1 MHVFCIIQRTP
12 ERDLENLVE
21 NSNATLSITNEAD
34 CRHMEPKQLE
44 IYGFENSKLGHETRT
59 LLSAPR
65 LRGLTDRKL
74 TNCILFS
81 NKLTGTMLGEAKLTD
96 PRTAMR
102 QDLTGVEGVKCN
114 GKGGVGES
122 EEEEPATT
130 VHAPSES
137 TVGTKAASGC
147 CSAFRANREVSFL
160 LAPRFL
166 LLCVSVCFMAYGCS
180 APVVHLVP
188 YALSLGLEHRQAAF
202 LMAMFGAS
210 GIAGNITF
218 GWIMDRK

>member
-1 MHVFCIIQRTP
+1 
-12 ERDLENLVE
+12 
-21 NSNATLSITNEAD
+21 
-34 CRHMEPKQLE
+34 MEPKPLE
-44 IYGFENSKLGHETRT
+44 VNAGLVLAADRGLSVYGFDAGKLGQESAA
-59 LLSAPR
+59 LLSAPC

-96 PRTAMR
+96 PKTATR
-102 QDLTGVEGVKCN
+102 QDPAWGEGIKCDAEA
-114 GKGGVGES
+114 GGGDAEK
-122 EEEEPATT
+122 EEPAL
-130 VHAPSES
+130 VYAPTKPES
-137 TVGTKAASGC
+137 GGC
-147 CSAFRANREVSFL
+147 FGLRENRDFSFL

-166 LLCVSVCFMAYGCS
+166 VLSVSICFMAYGCS

-188 YALSLGLEHRQAAF
+188 YALSLGLQHQQAAF
-202 LMAMFGAS
+202 LMAIFGAS